1 MQSLCVCGWVGVGF
15 FFLFRVVLRQT
26 NTQIEPYVW
35 AINELRGS
43 EKRHVK

>member
-1 MQSLCVCGWVGVGF
+1 MSLCVWVGVSF
-15 FFLFRVVLRQT
+15 FFFFRVVLRQA

-43 EKRHVK
+43 EKRLVK